1 MSRIFDSVPVGG
13 HPRRHTLRVEGLAC
27 SRGPATLFRDVAFQV
42 DSGDWLAVRGPNGC
56 GKTTLL
62 RCVAGLTRVDRG
74 SVSWNGRGTRDDRE
88 AFNTDLLYT
97 GHLAGIKDDLSAEE
111 NLDGALRLRGQ
122 SPPADAIRAAL
133 SEVGLE
139 KRRHLPARRLSAGQR
154 RRIGLARLMLDSAA
168 CWILD
173 EPLTALDDAGQA
185 LFSRLLR
192 EHLDRGGLALL
203 ATHHD
208 LAPAPAREWRF
219 A

>member
-1 MSRIFDSVPVGG
+1 M
-13 HPRRHTLRVEGLAC
+13 
-27 SRGPATLFRDVAFQV
+27 LFRDVAFRV
-42 DSGDWLAVRGPNGC
+42 DSGEWLAVRGPNGC

-62 RCVAGLTRVDRG
+62 RCVAGLTRPDRG
-74 SVSWNGRGTRDDRE
+74 RVTWNGQTTREDRE
-88 AFNTDLLYT
+88 TFNADLLYA

-111 NLDGALRLRGQ
+111 NLDTSLRLRGQ
-122 SPPADAIRAAL
+122 LASPEAIRAAL
-133 SEVGLE
+133 AEAGLE

-154 RRIGLARLMLDSAA
+154 RRIGLARLMLDPAA

-185 LFSRLLR
+185 MFSQLLR
-192 EHLDRGGLALL
+192 THLDHGGLAVL

-208 LAPAPAREWRF
+208 LAPKPGREWRF